1 MLLAIDIGNTNV
13 NFALIE
19 KRGRIKERFS
29 VPTQNLN
36 LALNKAG
43 KIKKIDK
50 IIIVSVVPKALKKL
64 ERGLKKSFKNTK
76 VLVVGRNIKVPLK
89 CRYNKREIGQDRLI
103 TAFAAEQTYGL
114 PILVID
120 FGTAVTFDFV
130 SKGSVYLGGL
140 IVPGIKMSLESLSER
155 TAMLPKTYLKKTRS
169 FIGKDT
175 HSSIRGGMIYGYA
188 SLCEGMIGLFKK
200 KVGKNIKVVATGGDA
215 TLISR
220 YTRSMKRIDPN
231 LSLKGLYLLS
241 RISSLVVKK
250 MNKITSI
257 WLAKARL
264 EDESI

>member
-19 KRGRIKERFS
+19 KRGKIKRKFS
-29 VPTQNLN
+29 VPTQNLT
-36 LALNKAG
+36 LALKRTE
-43 KIKKIDK
+43 KIKKINK
-50 IIIVSVVPKALKKL
+50 IIIVSVVPKALEKL
-64 ERGLKKSFKNTK
+64 KRGLKRSFKNTK
-76 VLVVGRNIKVPLK
+76 IVVVGRNIKVPLK
-89 CRYNKREIGQDRLI
+89 CKYNKREIGQDRLI
-103 TAFAAEQTYGL
+103 TAFAAGQIYGL
-114 PILVID
+114 PILIVD

-130 SKGSVYLGGL
+130 SKGSVYVGGL

-188 SLCEGMIGLFKK
+188 SLCEGMISLFKK
-200 KVGKNIKVVATGGDA
+200 KIDKNIKVIATGGDA
-215 TLISR
+215 ALISR

-241 RISSLVVKK
+241 HV
-250 MNKITSI
+250 
-257 WLAKARL
+257 
-264 EDESI
+264 